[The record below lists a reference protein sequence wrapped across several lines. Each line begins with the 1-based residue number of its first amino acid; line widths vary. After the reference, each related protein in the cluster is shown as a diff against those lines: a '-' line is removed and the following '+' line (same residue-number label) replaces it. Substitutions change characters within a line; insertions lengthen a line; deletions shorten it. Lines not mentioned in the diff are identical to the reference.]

1 VLEAAVH
8 DGAQDLGLE
17 QEVLE
22 AGGVDADIPLLRRR
36 RLGRL
41 VSAAGGNF
49 LRLLLVVDQLFLDVR
64 HRGVKK
70 VWGGGCDDSQ
80 ARRAAT
86 PRAARCASQRRRC
99 TAREHAAAT
108 VTRRMRAHARL
119 LRMRMHRAA
128 AAPLQRRRD
137 AVSQRCAAQGAYV

>member
-22 AGGVDADIPLLRRR
+22 AGGVDADIPLLGRR

-49 LRLLLVVDQLFLDVR
+49 LRLLLVVHQLFLNVR
-64 HRGVKK
+64 HREK
-70 VWGGGCDDSQ
+70 
-80 ARRAAT
+80 
-86 PRAARCASQRRRC
+86 
-99 TAREHAAAT
+99 
-108 VTRRMRAHARL
+108 
-119 LRMRMHRAA
+119 
-128 AAPLQRRRD
+128 
-137 AVSQRCAAQGAYV
+137 